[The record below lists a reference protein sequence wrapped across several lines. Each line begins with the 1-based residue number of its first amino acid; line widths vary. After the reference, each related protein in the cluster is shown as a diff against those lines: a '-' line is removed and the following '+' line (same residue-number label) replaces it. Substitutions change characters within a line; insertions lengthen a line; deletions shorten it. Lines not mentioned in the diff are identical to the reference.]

1 MCVENVKNFTPK
13 VNNSFFGFVPVSFLQ
28 SFQRFG
34 HFSKGYRQR
43 FKEISWQAIFRN
55 LGTKRTFPRN
65 LSAFLSL
72 NSWRCLQ
79 PNSPNFLFS
88 LSTNS
93 RRFRNTQ
100 QELSQEPLI
109 VSISRFPKMFLKKIN
124 KKTLRLNQVYRKM
137 LEPSLPKLVT
147 IFFYLELS
155 VFETI
160 STFCLLLKGGYLQ
173 RFRESSRQDIFRNLG
188 TKRTVPRELF
198 VLLVSKFLK
207 IPSPELELF
216 VLHVNK
222 F

>member
-72 NSWRCLQ
+72 NSWRCLH
-79 PNSPNFLFS
+79 PNTPNFLFS

-124 KKTLRLNQVYRKM
+124 KKTLKLNQAYRKM

-147 IFFYLELS
+147 IFFIWNYQ
-155 VFETI
+155 F
-160 STFCLLLKGGYLQ
+160 LKKSQ
-173 RFRESSRQDIFRNLG
+173 RFAYFWKGDIFKDLG
-188 TKRTVPRELF
+188 KVRDRTSSE
-198 VLLVSKFLK
+198 
-207 IPSPELELF
+207 I
-216 VLHVNK
+216 
-222 F
+222 